1 MRRFLTILL
10 AFCLLPCLALAEVTP
25 SMAPVPALETLPPE
39 PTRILITAAGDCTLG
54 GEVKSGI
61 DKRFAKCA
69 EENGLNYFLA
79 NVCDIFAADD
89 FTIVNLEGPLT
100 TATKRAS
107 KTYVMRGNPS
117 YARILSG
124 SSVEI
129 ANLANNHTYDF
140 GELGYADTL
149 SALETAGVAVS
160 GNDILY
166 IAEKEGHHIGFVGF
180 ERWNHSAE
188 DAIDGVKTA
197 REQCDLVIASVH
209 WGQEYHYEP
218 ESAQT
223 KLGRALIDAGA
234 DLVIGHHPHVVQGME
249 QYNGKYI
256 IYSLGNFCFG
266 GNTNPDDKDCYIF
279 QQEFLLYE
287 SAAADGGI
295 RIIPCSVSSSQSSN
309 NYQPTPL
316 TGERADKLMSKILK
330 RSSIDGAL
338 WLENAP

>member
-10 AFCLLPCLALAEVTP
+10 VLSLLPCPALAVVAP
-25 SMAPVPALETLPPE
+25 SMAPVPALEMLPPE

-61 DKRFAKCA
+61 GKRFAKCA
-69 EENGLNYFLA
+69 EENGLDYFLA
-79 NVCDIFAADD
+79 NVRDIFAADD

-107 KTYVMRGNPS
+107 KTYVMRGDPS
-117 YARILSG
+117 YADILSG

-140 GELGYADTL
+140 GEQGYADTL
-149 SALETAGVAVS
+149 SALEAANVAAS

-166 IAEKEGHHIGFVGF
+166 IAEKESYRIGFVGF

-188 DAIDGVKTA
+188 DAINGVKAA

-234 DLVIGHHPHVVQGME
+234 DLVIGHHPHVIQGVE
-249 QYNGKYI
+249 RYNGKYI
-256 IYSLGNFCFG
+256 VYSLGNFCFG
-266 GNTNPDDKDCYIF
+266 GNTNPEDKDCYIF
-279 QQEFLLYE
+279 QQEFLLDE
-287 SAAADGGI
+287 SGATDGGI
-295 RIIPCSVSSSQSSN
+295 RIIPCSVSSSKSTN

-316 TGERADKLMSKILK
+316 SGDSADKLMTKILK
-330 RSSIDGAL
+330 LSDIDGAL
-338 WLENAP
+338 RLENTP